1 MYSRIF
7 TSIMLR
13 LMITLWYLIGAEFG
27 FRFVEPDGR
36 RVLDDPAA
44 NYERPGWRSLG
55 SRLTLRLLF

>member
-1 MYSRIF
+1 
-7 TSIMLR
+7 
-13 LMITLWYLIGAEFG
+13 MITLWYLIGAEFG